1 MDGVIR
7 YLQQSHE
14 RDQTLE
20 ISPEALAEALKSG
33 QRFISWTRTPEEHAI
48 ARIDG
53 ARLVTDA
60 LAQEIVEQWP
70 KDTPI
75 VVHCHVGQ
83 RSLEAAT
90 FLVDHG
96 FTKVKSLTGGID
108 AWSLRGGSH
117 RPQVCGRLS
126 PLQVSRAALR
136 VPSIT
141 DTFAR
146 PLRNLR
152 VSVTDRCN
160 LRCQYCMPEEEYVCR
175 ADDLLTFE
183 EIRAWWDLQSWRRQ
197 GAAHRR

>member
-1 MDGVIR
+1 MGADNITKDSTMQEILEAFPGAQARSSVGITSAGAAAAGSSRRRRWRRSAITTTPVDGVIR

-33 QRFISWTRTPEEHAI
+33 QTIHLLDVRTPEEHTI

-96 FTKVKSLTGGID
+96 FTKVKSLTGG
-108 AWSLRGGSH
+108 STRGLRGGSH
-117 RPQVCGRLS
+117 RPQVCGR
-126 PLQVSRAALR
+126 P
-136 VPSIT
+136 
-141 DTFAR
+141 
-146 PLRNLR
+146 
-152 VSVTDRCN
+152 
-160 LRCQYCMPEEEYVCR
+160 
-175 ADDLLTFE
+175 
-183 EIRAWWDLQSWRRQ
+183 
-197 GAAHRR
+197 AHCK